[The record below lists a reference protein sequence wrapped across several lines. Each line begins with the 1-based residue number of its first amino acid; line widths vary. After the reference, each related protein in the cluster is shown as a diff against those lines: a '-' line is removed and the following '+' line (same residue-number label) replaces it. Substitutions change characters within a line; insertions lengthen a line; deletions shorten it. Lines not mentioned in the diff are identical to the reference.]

1 VFQTALLHIMQY
13 NHQDLANKFVQ
24 LIFIKIKYQ
33 GNVYQH
39 ALKIL
44 YQLITMLIQQII
56 IVFKSALALL

>member
-1 VFQTALLHIMQY
+1 MQY